1 MNVLYS
7 LPYLMENLDPAAL
20 QQAMEAITTAAENSG
35 DPAAVQ
41 QAMMMQNMMTN
52 NDLGMILGRWA
63 GVLGVIALLA
73 LVLILIPMCK
83 MFSKMWNNWYEA
95 LIPGHNCYVFI
106 TNAGKPGWWIFLIP
120 LFIIPVAGWILA
132 IVLHFIISIWLANKF
147 GKGTGFGVGMAI
159 LPFIFFPILGYGS
172 STYTR

>member
-1 MNVLYS
+1 
-7 LPYLMENLDPAAL
+7 MENLDPAAL

-41 QAMMMQNMMTN
+41 QAMMMQNVMTN
-52 NDLGMILGRWA
+52 NDLGMMLGRWA
-63 GVLGVIALLA
+63 GVLGVIALVA
-73 LVLILIPMCK
+73 LVLIIIPLCK
-83 MFSKMWNNWYEA
+83 MFSKMGNNWYEA

-106 TNAGKPGWWIFLIP
+106 TNAGKPGWWIFVWLLFLIP
-120 LFIIPVAGWILA
+120 VLGWIAGAILA
-132 IVLHFIISIWLANKF
+132 IIMHFAVSIGMAHKF

-172 STYTR
+172 AVYKR